1 MASRSSLVALV
12 LLLEAGCSILPSGGN
27 NAGLPAASSSRT
39 GSPLAPASGQLDAE
53 VPVPQGFPSDIPIYK
68 KARLTAGAS
77 FTSNG
82 QVAWGMEWET
92 LDSFA
97 AVQAFYVKQ
106 FSQGD
111 WSLTI
116 SSNAAGAFAATISRK
131 SNPHVTGTLAIDKDR
146 GLTKI
151 LLSLVSPSHGP

>member
-1 MASRSSLVALV
+1 M
-12 LLLEAGCSILPSGGN
+12 P
-27 NAGLPAASSSRT
+27 P
-39 GSPLAPASGQLDAE
+39 
-53 VPVPQGFPSDIPIYK
+53 GFPSDFPIYK
-68 KARLTAGAS
+68 KARLTAAAS
-77 FTSNG
+77 FTSSG

-92 LDSFA
+92 LDSAA
-97 AVQAFYVKQ
+97 AVQAYYVKQ

-131 SNPHVTGTLAIDKDR
+131 SNPHATGTLAIDKDG

-151 LLSLVSPSHGP
+151 LLSLVSPS